1 MTSTGSKKRDAEL
14 KRYRT
19 YIQTNS
25 ITHPTFDQERYYT
38 EMSTKEMTA
47 LRDKTV
53 RDLERN
59 PNFATKFY
67 TEFAGYLNGKL
78 AERGTFRDWIWR
90 STVLKLNLVLWRY
103 GIASDSMMAFQRQLH
118 I

>member
-1 MTSTGSKKRDAEL
+1 MRDAEL

-19 YIQTNS
+19 YVQAS
-25 ITHPTFDQERYYT
+25 GVRHPTFDIERYYT

-59 PNFATKFY
+59 PDFAHRFY
-67 TEFAGYLNGKL
+67 SEFVNYLDRKL
-78 AERGTFRDWIWR
+78 AERRTLCDWLWR
-90 STVLKLNLVLWRY
+90 NTLLKLSLWAWRLRY
-103 GIASDSMMAFQRQLH
+103 E
-118 I
+118 

>member
-19 YIQTNS
+19 YVEANGIM
-25 ITHPTFDQERYYT
+25 HPTFDMERYYT
-38 EMSTKEMTA
+38 EMSTEEMIA

-53 RDLERN
+53 QNLESH

-67 TEFAGYLNGKL
+67 TEFVEYLNHKL
-78 AERGTFRDWIWR
+78 TERRTFRDWIWR
-90 STVLKLNLVLWRY
+90 NTVLKFSLFVWRLKN
-103 GIASDSMMAFQRQLH
+103 DSIL
-118 I
+118 